1 MTTFQKKIQ
10 GILEGTYIIPQ
21 QDINIE
27 NRLWERQY
35 VEEYENITDKEKAEQ
50 LKKYREYQREYHRE
64 YYRRKLAKGKKPQEH
79 TTPENT
85 KSRVHKYNS
94 KVCIYFGKEVKFGTL
109 VQRLFKLYGS
119 YPEATKKAKEYLRE
133 S

>member
-1 MTTFQKKIQ
+1 MTNFQLKIK
-10 GILEGTYIIPQ
+10 GILEGTYMIPQ
-21 QDINIE
+21 SDINLE

-35 VEEYENITDKEKAEQ
+35 IVEDVNLTEDEEERIRKFK
-50 LKKYREYQREYHRE
+50 EYQREYHRE

-79 TTPENT
+79 TTPTNT
-85 KSRVHKYNS
+85 KNRVKKYNS
-94 KVCIYFGKEVKFGTL
+94 KICDYFGEEVKFGTL

-119 YPEATKKAKEYLRE
+119 YPEATRKAKEYLRK

>member
-1 MTTFQKKIQ
+1 MTKFQLKIQ
-10 GILEGTYIIPQ
+10 GILEGTYMVSQ
-21 QDINIE
+21 CDVNLE

-35 VEEYENITDKEKAEQ
+35 IIENVNLNEEEEERIRK
-50 LKKYREYQREYHRE
+50 LREYQRNYHRE

-79 TTPENT
+79 TTPKST
-85 KSRVHKYNS
+85 KSRVKKYNS
-94 KVCIYFGKEVKFGTL
+94 KVCDYFGEEVKFGTL

-119 YPEATKKAKEYLRE
+119 YPEATKKAKEYLRK

>member
-1 MTTFQKKIQ
+1 MTPFQLKIK
-10 GILEGTYIIPQ
+10 GILDGTYTIPQ
-21 QDINIE
+21 KDLNLEQ
-27 NRLWERQY
+27 RLWDRFY
-35 VEEYENITDKEKAEQ
+35 DAEKLE
-50 LKKYREYQREYHRE
+50 LTEDELTKIEKFKEYQREYHRE

-79 TTPENT
+79 TTPEST

-94 KVCIYFGKEVKFGTL
+94 KICFYFGEEVKFGTL

-119 YPEATKKAKEYLRE
+119 YPEATKKAKEYLRQ